1 MRVNVLHF
9 VRINDTKP
17 LLQILLV
24 LKTWMNPAWIQE
36 MKDLCHKLWLKNR
49 FVNKP
54 ENCLA
59 PEYLLTEHKN
69 ICCLETR
76 IFVNWEINNWYTEL
90 KNICCLEKMEKNFS
104 SPIHDLKDS
113 IRLVDRANKS
123 IKRFPFLVVWMKAII
138 WKGKIPKHM
147 IFWTRYKGKITRKK
161 GAITKQI

>member
-1 MRVNVLHF
+1 MIPNHF
-9 VRINDTKP
+9 YRSFLFWKP
-17 LLQILLV
+17 EWILLGSKKW
-24 LKTWMNPAWIQE
+24 KTYVISYDWR
-36 MKDLCHKLWLKNR
+36 KDLWINR
-49 FVNKP
+49 KILVW
-54 ENCLA
+54 
-59 PEYLLTEHKN
+59 HQN
-69 ICCLETR
+69 ICWLSTR
-76 IFVNWEINNWYTEL
+76 IFVVLRREYFLTEL